1 MTKRETIFQG
11 CRGHSNTIVYLHA
24 MFYRGLVFF
33 SGCSHFFYG
42 LIALYHPYFISEFI
56 RYGFGD
62 FRIFIGVVQSLLGVL
77 LLIGFF
83 HNKLK
88 RLASLGLAIMMA
100 GALGTRIQIGDTL
113 VQSIPA
119 IVYLIINLSIFR
131 TTIITKK

>member
-1 MTKRETIFQG
+1 
-11 CRGHSNTIVYLHA
+11 
-24 MFYRGLVFF
+24 MFYRGLIFF

-42 LIALYHPYFISEFI
+42 LIALYHPYFISEFV
-56 RYGFGD
+56 RYGFGG
-62 FRIFIGVVQSLLGVL
+62 FRMFIGIVQSLLGVL

-88 RLASLGLAIMMA
+88 RFASLGLAIMMA
-100 GALGTRIQIGDTL
+100 GALGTRIHIGDTL
-113 VQSIPA
+113 VQSLPA